1 MVSGG
6 GCELAAVT
14 HRKIN
19 LGTVPPTASPSRE
32 PQPVTFDPGVFD
44 LCEKCHVSRCRDVD
58 HDYGYSEP
66 SPVLW
71 QGNDLFDLD
80 SLL

>member
-19 LGTVPPTASPSRE
+19 LRKAPPTASPSRE
-32 PQPVTFDPGVFD
+32 PQHVTFDPGVFKM
-44 LCEKCHVSRCRDVD
+44 CEKCQASCCRDLS
-58 HDYGYSEP
+58 HDYEP
-66 SPVLW
+66 SPVLI
-71 QGNDLFDLD
+71 GRAMICLICNIKL
-80 SLL
+80 